1 MGTVT
6 PFDGLTKADL
16 PIKAVLKGAKQ
27 HCRGGIVVISF
38 DEDGEL
44 YFASSFGDN
53 ARTLWL
59 IERAK
64 MRLLDDRWSR

>member
-16 PIKAVLKGAKQ
+16 PIKRVLKAAKNN
-27 HCRGGIVVISF
+27 CREGVVVISF

-44 YFASSFGDN
+44 YFASSFGDG
-53 ARTLWL
+53 AKTLWM
-59 IERAK
+59 IEMAK
-64 MRLLDDRWSR
+64 KRLLDDG